1 MFDGGNI
8 LDRFKRRYG
17 QKVAMEIAGDIHEYT
32 ELCGPEDS
40 VGVSYLNGR
49 QVFDFNEH
57 FIELGT
63 ASQGRSFFFMTFALL
78 VFCVWIVGGGLFCFL
93 LFIRLRGV
101 EIDPPSWLAISALGA
116 VLAFCIYASNIYWRL
131 LFRGAFLTAL
141 TARYRFNRTTGKVYV
156 LRPKRFGGNVVLDW
170 NRVLAHPKWSAPLA
184 DTPGWQHRQS
194 ERDKRKQAGGGFS
207 MRRGLVLYWPPLN
220 ADDPERKGEDILWVG
235 EWLSGAPLWEYI
247 RSFMQEGM
255 QAVPAPEPH
264 EYRRKRRSSMW
275 QYLWEEGFDT
285 TIREARLLGQEKPE
299 RAVGLDDWVREGP
312 FVIFNSWAQ
321 WLCWWP
327 TFPKQWSSDCGQRRR
342 ERGIGPEEPLRGRP
356 KCEAWFKRRI
366 GLCCVRGGAF
376 ASIEFAAN
384 PTPLT
389 TAISRRSFMQ
399 FALTEVHRASS

>member
-1 MFDGGNI
+1 MFDGANI

-17 QKVAMEIAGDIHEYT
+17 QKAAMEIAGDIHEYT

-57 FIELGT
+57 FIEVGT
-63 ASQGRSFFFMTFALL
+63 ASQGRSFLFMAF
-78 VFCVWIVGGGLFCFL
+78 GL
-93 LFIRLRGV
+93 LFFI
-101 EIDPPSWLAISALGA
+101 AIFALGA
-116 VLAFCIYASNIYWRL
+116 WFYVAFLAGPFSDGPKWVVVAILSPAVLLTSFVFGILWRL
-131 LFRGAFLTAL
+131 LFRGVFLTAL

-327 TFPKQWSSDCGQRRR
+327 TFPKQWNSDCGQRRR
-342 ERGIGPEEPLRGRP
+342 ERGIGPEEPSRW
-356 KCEAWFKRRI
+356 EAK
-366 GLCCVRGGAF
+366 V
-376 ASIEFAAN
+376 
-384 PTPLT
+384 
-389 TAISRRSFMQ
+389 
-399 FALTEVHRASS
+399 